1 MTAVV
6 RYSPAIMEQT
16 KVTDPAVLLA
26 ELRERVRVLD
36 ARVGELGRH
45 L

>member
-1 MTAVV
+1 MA
-6 RYSPAIMEQT
+6 QG
-16 KVTDPAVLLA
+16 KVADPVTVLA

-36 ARVGELGRH
+36 ERLATLGRH

>member
-1 MTAVV
+1 MTQSKGAD
-6 RYSPAIMEQT
+6 P
-16 KVTDPAVLLA
+16 VTILA

-36 ARVGELGRH
+36 ERVAELGRH